1 MSRRNGARG
10 AAAHSREGVAP
21 PEVRREARA
30 RPPARAHAGG
40 ARPAVRRGDVGA
52 GALRMGARWRSG
64 ARRFAATAVR
74 RDRARASA
82 RVGANVAGRVPRWST
97 RGVRDCVG
105 RASREGGRAR
115 SVAAFARTSA
125 QARRGAALGAAVS
138 EFGSPPCSTLVSRT
152 KARPGPGGA
161 WQPDDPATPDRAAS
175 RRGYFDILAILPF
188 RHRDLRRRMSRVA
201 HGRTPRTETHRCGA
215 SRRAMSAGV

>member
-1 MSRRNGARG
+1 
-10 AAAHSREGVAP
+10 
-21 PEVRREARA
+21 
-30 RPPARAHAGG
+30 
-40 ARPAVRRGDVGA
+40 
-52 GALRMGARWRSG
+52 MGARWRSG
-64 ARRFAATAVR
+64 ARRFAATAAR

-138 EFGSPPCSTLVSRT
+138 EFGSPPRSTLVSRT
-152 KARPGPGGA
+152 KARPGA
-161 WQPDDPATPDRAAS
+161 
-175 RRGYFDILAILPF
+175 
-188 RHRDLRRRMSRVA
+188 RRRVAAGSIAAARNSRTIRRRRIEPLRDAVISISSLSCPFAIVIFVVA
-201 HGRTPRTETHRCGA
+201 CHA
-215 SRRAMSAGV
+215 SHTDGRRARKRIDAVRAGAR

>member
-1 MSRRNGARG
+1 M
-10 AAAHSREGVAP
+10 
-21 PEVRREARA
+21 
-30 RPPARAHAGG
+30 
-40 ARPAVRRGDVGA
+40 
-52 GALRMGARWRSG
+52 
-64 ARRFAATAVR
+64 R

-125 QARRGAALGAAVS
+125 QARRGAALSAAVS

-152 KARPGPGGA
+152 KARPGARRRVAAGRS
-161 WQPDDPATPDRAAS
+161 DDAGSSRFATRLFRYPR
-175 RRGYFDILAILPF
+175 YLAISP
-188 RHRDLRRRMSRVA
+188 S
-201 HGRTPRTETHRCGA
+201 
-215 SRRAMSAGV
+215 

>member
-1 MSRRNGARG
+1 
-10 AAAHSREGVAP
+10 
-21 PEVRREARA
+21 
-30 RPPARAHAGG
+30 
-40 ARPAVRRGDVGA
+40 
-52 GALRMGARWRSG
+52 MGARWRSG
-64 ARRFAATAVR
+64 ARRFAATAAR

-152 KARPGPGGA
+152 KARPGA
-161 WQPDDPATPDRAAS
+161 
-175 RRGYFDILAILPF
+175 RRGVAAGSRTI
-188 RHRDLRRRMSRVA
+188 RRRRLEPLRDAVISISSLSCPFAIVISVVA
-201 HGRTPRTETHRCGA
+201 CHALHTDG
-215 SRRAMSAGV
+215 RRARKRIDAVRAGAR